1 MNEQIIIAIGSF
13 ISFGIVIKLSFNKI
27 MMVIS
32 GYQKDIQNNLNE
44 AQKIQYEAEVLFEK
58 YQQQQN
64 ELPIE
69 ISKMLSQAKD
79 EADRII
85 DKAQKIAKKNADL
98 KTEIAKKKIDNDG
111 DQLLQEFDKRFISL
125 TFNAIKNQA
134 IIGDSDNIIDAKY
147 ITENIKNFH

>member
-1 MNEQIIIAIGSF
+1 MNEQIIIAIGSV

-32 GYQKDIQNNLNE
+32 GYQQDIQNNLNE
-44 AQKIQYEAEVLFEK
+44 AQKIQQEAEILFNK
-58 YQQQQN
+58 YQKQQS

-85 DKAQKIAKKNADL
+85 DKAQKVAKKNADL

-125 TFNAIKNQA
+125 TFNAIKDQA
-134 IIGDSDNIIDAKY
+134 IRGDSDNIIDAKY
-147 ITENIKNFH
+147 IVENIKNFH